1 MNPTR
6 LLDLT
11 MRSWAKAAALVRAK
25 SLTAIRRG
33 VRAYRRGFRLALR
46 DESLPL
52 VHTSQLVY
60 ILATGGVSLQ
70 APTAGAAGIRSSLP
84 TRA

>member
-33 VRAYRRGFRLALR
+33 VRAYRRGL
-46 DESLPL
+46 SLPL

-70 APTAGAAGIRSSLP
+70 APTAGAAGIRSSPP